1 MRSRSIR
8 GLNTKG
14 FHRLHYTEWGN
25 PGDPAVVCVHGLSQN
40 ARSFDTLAARLEA
53 THHVV
58 CLDVAGRG
66 QSGWLDDPAGY
77 TYAQYMADANALIAR
92 LGVDRVDWIGTSM
105 GGLIGLMMAAM
116 ANSPIRRLVI
126 NDIGPFVPKAALERI
141 GAYMTRDN
149 RFADMAVFEAYL
161 RDVYAPFGPLSDD
174 QWAHMAMHGARQNDD
189 GTISPS
195 YDPAITDAFRQG
207 PMSDVDLWPFWDAI
221 ACPALVLR
229 GMESD
234 ILHADTAAAMTQR
247 GPKASL
253 VEFAG
258 IGHAPA
264 LQADDQIAAIRNFLN
279 A

>member
-14 FHRLHYTEWGN
+14 FHRLHYTEWGS
-25 PGDPAVVCVHGLSQN
+25 PGDPVVVCVHGLSQN
-40 ARSFDTLAARLEA
+40 ARSFDTLAAKLEA

-77 TYAQYMADANALIAR
+77 NYAQYMADANALIAR
-92 LGVDRVDWIGTSM
+92 LGVDRIDWIGTSM

-116 ANSPIRRLVI
+116 ANSPVRRLVI
-126 NDIGPFVPKAALERI
+126 NDIGPFVPKAALHRI

-149 RFADMAVFEAYL
+149 RFADMAAFEAYL

-174 QWAHMAMHGARQNDD
+174 QWARMAKHGARRNDD
-189 GTISPS
+189 GTVSPS
-195 YDPAITDAFRQG
+195 YDPAIADAFRQG

-221 ACPALVLR
+221 TCPALVLR
-229 GMESD
+229 GVESD
-234 ILHADTAAAMTQR
+234 ILHTDTAAEMTQR
-247 GPKASL
+247 GPKATL

-264 LQADDQIAAIRNFLN
+264 LQADDQIAAIRDFLG